1 MKLKGT
7 ITLPN
12 GEVSNIEMSEVSGD
26 WKSKVVSTAIT
37 LGMAAITG
45 AATYAG
51 QCLASIA
58 LMKMNEA
65 SEKKKKKQK

>member
-26 WKSKVVSTAIT
+26 WKSKMANTAIT
-37 LGMAAITG
+37 LGMAALTG
-45 AATYAG
+45 AVTYVG
-51 QCLASIA
+51 QYLTCIA
-58 LMKMNEA
+58 ITKMNEA
-65 SEKKKKKQK
+65 SEKKKKEQK

>member
-26 WKSKVVSTAIT
+26 WKSKMANTAIT
-37 LGMAAITG
+37 LGMAALTG
-45 AATYAG
+45 AVTYAS
-51 QCLASIA
+51 QYLASIA
-58 LMKMNEA
+58 ITKMNEA
-65 SEKKKKKQK
+65 SEKKKKEQK

>member
-26 WKSKVVSTAIT
+26 WKSKMANTAIT
-37 LGMAAITG
+37 LGMAALTG
-45 AATYAG
+45 VATYVG
-51 QCLASIA
+51 SRLANIVDEK
-58 LMKMNEA
+58 MKEA
-65 SEKKKKKQK
+65 SDKKKKEQK

>member
-26 WKSKVVSTAIT
+26 WKSKMANTAIT

-45 AATYAG
+45 AVTYAG
-51 QCLASIA
+51 QYLASIA
-58 LMKMNEA
+58 VMKINKA
-65 SEKKKKKQK
+65 SEEKKKKQK

>member
-26 WKSKVVSTAIT
+26 WKSKMANTAIT
-37 LGMAAITG
+37 LGMAALTG
-45 AATYAG
+45 AVTYAG
-51 QCLASIA
+51 QYLASISIT
-58 LMKMNEA
+58 KMIEA
-65 SEKKKKKQK
+65 SEKKKKEQK